1 MKGSHLF
8 GFGAVLVLGLAACE
22 SRPEALSTAATTSSK
37 VVRTDAAIQKIASTR
52 CDREIACANVGE
64 AKRWNDRD
72 ACLAE
77 LGHPDLKTHPCPQGV
92 THPRLDEC
100 LADIGKRSCS
110 NALDQVDSISS
121 CERKALC
128 FGE

>member
-8 GFGAVLVLGLAACE
+8 GFGAVLVLALAACE
-22 SRPEALSTAATTSSK
+22 TRPEALSAAATTSSK
-37 VVRTDAAIQKIASTR
+37 VVKTDAAIAKISTTR

-64 AKRWNDRD
+64 AKRWKDRD

-77 LGHPDLKTHPCPQGV
+77 LGHPDLKAHPCPQGV
-92 THPRLDEC
+92 THPRLDDC
-100 LADIGKRSCS
+100 LADIGKRACRK
-110 NALDQVDSISS
+110 ATDQVDSISS
-121 CERKALC
+121 CEMKALC